1 MSILEIRMENKNW
14 MALFDA
20 HINVPNLAEDKNKII
35 NGHRIM
41 YEGINKKIK
50 YSQDIQDAFFE
61 LFQIIIGMPD
71 DVIDAIKDSQ
81 SGLAKAILEF
91 NSDLNGLTKSENHC
105 MFIAFNFTKN
115 KTNII
120 ISFPARP
127 PCTESEENSESE
139 ENPKNE

>member
-1 MSILEIRMENKNW
+1 

-20 HINVPNLAEDKNKII
+20 HINVPILAEGKNKII

-61 LFQIIIGMPD
+61 LFMIIISMPD
-71 DVIDAIKDSQ
+71 EVIDSIKDSQ
-81 SGLAKAILEF
+81 SGIAKAILKF
-91 NSDLNGLTKSENHC
+91 NSDLNGLTKAENHC

-127 PCTESEENSESE
+127 PCTESEENTEIEENTESE